1 MLADV
6 FTKLLQGSAFHK
18 FRDAILNVPLPS
30 DADSD
35 RLVSAIKSQE
45 CVEEC
50 DVDDSLADARK
61 DIKHGQVVVKDE
73 TSGGDK
79 M

>member
-1 MLADV
+1 MRTTFFP
-6 FTKLLQGSAFHK
+6 FTIIGLC
-18 FRDAILNVPLPS
+18 IVE
-30 DADSD
+30 
-35 RLVSAIKSQE
+35 E
-45 CVEEC
+45 CDVEEC